1 MKKNMKKLWALALAT
16 ALSVACIGCG
26 NQTESKKNTRES
38 IDVQTDSDATQADT
52 SEPVVASDLWQ
63 DSSVAKKVDEINSL
77 IDKYYYF
84 DVDRDKQEE
93 ALYDG
98 IMDGLDDPYSVY
110 YTKEEYAELQEDTSG
125 EYVGIGAVVTMNS
138 DMRVEI
144 VRPIKN
150 SPAEQAGLKAGD
162 ILVQVDDTEITDQ
175 ELSVVV
181 DMIRGEEG
189 MKAHLKIY
197 RQGESDYLEFDVE
210 RRTVE
215 NYTVESEML
224 DDQVGYIAVTQF
236 NDNTAQE
243 FEDAIDEVQA
253 NGAKAAIIDLRD
265 NPGGLLTAVV
275 DMCDY
280 IMDDGVIVST
290 KDRDGNVLG
299 EYKDTGKHSVDI
311 PLVVLVNGNSAS
323 ASEIFSGAMQ
333 DSGKAKLVGTT
344 TFGKGIVQSVI
355 PLSDGTAVKLTVAKY
370 FTPNGNDIHK
380 KGITPDYEVELPDGQ
395 TSAVNIDRA
404 DDTQL
409 QKAQEVIAEML
420 NN

>member
-93 ALYDG
+93 AF
-98 IMDGLDDPYSVY
+98 
-110 YTKEEYAELQEDTSG
+110 AELQEDTSG

-162 ILVQVDDTEITDQ
+162 ILVQVEDTEITDQ

-181 DMIRGEEG
+181 DMSRGEEG
-189 MKAHLKIY
+189 TKAHLKIY